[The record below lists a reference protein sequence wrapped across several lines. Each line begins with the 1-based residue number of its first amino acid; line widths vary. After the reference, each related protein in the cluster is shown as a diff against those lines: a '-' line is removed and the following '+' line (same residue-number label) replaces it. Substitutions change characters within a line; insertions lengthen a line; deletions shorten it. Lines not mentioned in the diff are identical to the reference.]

1 MPELTTTIQLWATGL
16 ATCTAGISLAVYA
29 RDRHKDF
36 FINKTVRIAPAKG
49 AKGTILLAQYGVVAL
64 VAASFASDSPWLAV
78 VGHSPPR
85 TYAGLLTGSIGL
97 LIFLTAK
104 RSLGT
109 NYTPCFNAYMPHGLT
124 TTGIYSVIRHPIYV
138 ANLLLIFAG
147 FLISGSLYILGI
159 LALLARIYSQSARHE
174 EQALAGSFPGYHIYM
189 QSTGRFFPRFF
200 RSFF

>member
-16 ATCTAGISLAVYA
+16 ATCTAGVSLAVYA

-78 VGHSPPR
+78 VGHSPQR
-85 TYAGLLTGSIGL
+85 TYAGLLTGAIGL

-109 NYTPCFNAYMPHGLT
+109 NYTPCFNAYLPHGLT
-124 TTGIYSVIRHPIYV
+124 TSGIYGVIRHPIYV